1 MTVAPIKTLTAK
13 WNETAGIDQ
22 ESKVQNRMM
31 RSKLLIVD
39 DDSALQEQLAWALKQ
54 DFDLVQCLDRESAV
68 KAAASERPDLVLL
81 DLHLPPTH
89 TLKDGLQNIVDIR
102 RADPGSV
109 IIVMTGDEK
118 TDTPLHAVE
127 AGAYDYFRK
136 PIDLR
141 ELRIIINRALERQRI
156 ERENARLRREIESRY
171 SFSQIIGYSEQM
183 MELFAAIRR
192 VADSNATIIL
202 RGESGTGKEL
212 VAKAIHYN
220 SGRHAGPFISVNC
233 AALPENLIEAELFGH
248 EKGAFSGAL
257 GMVEGR
263 FERADGGTLFLDE
276 IGALNLPLQSKLLR
290 VLEEP
295 EVTRLGGK
303 KTIKINIRLITATN
317 ENLEEA
323 IEQGRFREDLYYR
336 INVVPI
342 YLPPLCDRR
351 EDIPLLVEHFLR
363 RFCQEH
369 GVKQKR
375 VEGEALHY
383 LMDYRWKGNVRELEN
398 LIQRLVLMTDGDTI
412 TTSQLPSHI
421 LNQETGFRPS
431 SDIPAEQLKPILPE
445 AGLNLDEEVA
455 RYEYKLVR
463 AALERAGGV
472 KVKAAELLGLNKDKM
487 KYLCKK
493 YNL

>member
-1 MTVAPIKTLTAK
+1 MDWKPLALIKSIF
-13 WNETAGIDQ
+13 E
-22 ESKVQNRMM
+22 NRIM

-39 DDSALQEQLAWALKQ
+39 DDSTLQEQLAWALKQ
-54 DFDLVQCLDRESAV
+54 DFDLVQCLERESAL

-102 RADPGSV
+102 RADPESV

-141 ELRIIINRALERQRI
+141 ELRVIINRALERQRI
-156 ERENARLRREIESRY
+156 ERENARLRREIQSRY
-171 SFSQIIGYSEQM
+171 SFSEIIGYSEQM
-183 MELFAAIRR
+183 MEVFAAIRR
-192 VADSNATIIL
+192 VADSNATVIL
-202 RGESGTGKEL
+202 RGESGTGKEV

-220 SGRHAGPFISVNC
+220 SARHSGPFISVNC
-233 AALPENLIEAELFGH
+233 AALPESLIEAELFGH

-257 GMVEGR
+257 GTVEGR
-263 FERADGGTLFLDE
+263 FERANGGTLFLDE

-295 EVTRLGGK
+295 EVTRLGGRR
-303 KTIKINIRLITATN
+303 TIKIDIRLITATN

-342 YLPPLCDRR
+342 FLPPLSDRR
-351 EDIPLLVEHFLR
+351 EDIPLLVEHFLL
-363 RFCQEH
+363 RFCEEH
-369 GVKQKR
+369 GVKHKR
-375 VEGEALHY
+375 VEEEALHY
-383 LMDYRWKGNVRELEN
+383 LVNYRWKGNVRELEN

-421 LNQETGFRPS
+421 LNQPQGLRPTP
-431 SDIPAEQLKPILPE
+431 DLPAAQLMPTLPE
-445 AGLNLDEEVA
+445 AGLNLDHEVA
-455 RYEYKLVR
+455 RYEYNLVR
-463 AALERAGGV
+463 AALDRAGGV
-472 KVKAAELLGLNKDKM
+472 KVKAAELLAVNKDKM

-493 YNL
+493 HDL